1 MATVARAGLPAC
13 WWLPLLMLAAL
24 GLPAGVQPSSVTAD
38 VPGPGE
44 HSAAIEQPAGTT
56 GIQELLG
63 PQEMVVD
70 VQVVGNRNVRREKIA
85 PLIRTRPNRPFD
97 PQVVEED
104 VRRLMRSKL
113 FSSVRPLY
121 KRHPNGRVVI
131 FEVVERATIQ
141 DVLYVGN
148 EQIRKKTLAKEAG
161 LKPGDAMDPFSVEEA
176 RKSLENYYHRKGFT
190 AARVSVLEGDRP
202 GDTRVV
208 FLINE
213 GRKQKVLWVRFVGNT
228 IASDARLRTII
239 QSKPPFLYLFK
250 GEVNRQQI
258 DEDVERL
265 TAYYRSLG
273 FFRARIGRELEFNE
287 NQNWLILTFI
297 IDEGPRYHIRNVSFV
312 GNTKISTEQLQEEL
326 KLKPSQPFN
335 QAKLNA
341 DVAKIQ
347 EKYGSIGYV
356 LADVNA
362 ETRFLEE
369 PGWLDLVYKI
379 KEGERYRVGLINVQ
393 IKGDNPHTRRTAV
406 LNQLAFKPGEIVDI
420 RKIRDS
426 ERKLRASQLFLVDPV
441 AGNVP
446 RIVFSPPEVE
456 GEKPAVAGR
465 PKQRPNYRGQSPDD
479 CPAAAEPVRPAAGPT
494 GAAETTADRELEITV
509 YGEINPAGPWEQAQ
523 PPQQQPADGPSA
535 EPPGVRNPGQENPLG
550 QTVPL
555 QSLPAHYQPAQHPA
569 THSTLPTP
577 QIAWPVRQSAWFG
590 PSQQAGQQ
598 PSTSIATAAHTH
610 QPRSPGQLVAC
621 SQYTTETSTAGSAS
635 ARNTRPA
642 WMPQPAAQGQ
652 SPQPAVQGPA
662 QVQSGDLPSA
672 SGQTSTSSGQW
683 QPPPPAGQAAA
694 PTGGAPAVAGAAYGG
709 QPAAAPEQLPA
720 TAAVPYDPL
729 SPQWSDPNGRTFP
742 LPLDIDVITQ
752 ETQTGRLMLGVGINS
767 DAGLIGSIMLQEDNF
782 DITRWPTSWQDFRDG
797 RAFRGAGQ
805 RFRLEA
811 VPGTQVSRYTIDF
824 RDPYLFNTEISFGIS
839 GFFYDRLFRE
849 WDEQR
854 LGGRVSLGYHFTH
867 RLTGAVSYRG
877 EKINVRNPVT
887 AYGVLP
893 ELDEVLGDNALHG
906 FGLQLAHDTRDSPFL
921 ATQGHLIEVNFE
933 QVIGSFS
940 YPRVDLDLRRYF
952 LLHER
957 PDGSG
962 RHVINLSARMGI
974 SGGGTPIYDHYF
986 AGGFSTLRG
995 FSFRGVSPQKAGVL
1009 VGGHFVLLAS
1019 AEYMFPISADD
1030 MLRGVVFCDTGAV
1043 QESIDRW
1050 HDKYRVS
1057 PGFGFRITIPAMG
1070 PAPLAFDFAFPVSYE
1085 PHDRREVFAFF
1096 LGVLR

>member
-1 MATVARAGLPAC
+1 MARVAHAGLPAC

-24 GLPAGVQPSSVTAD
+24 GLPAGVQPSSVTAEL
-38 VPGPGE
+38 PSPGE
-44 HSAAIEQPAGTT
+44 QSAAIEQPAGTT

-85 PLIRTRPNRPFD
+85 PLIRTRANRPFD

-479 CPAAAEPVRPAAGPT
+479 CPTAAEPVRPAAGPT

-523 PPQQQPADGPSA
+523 PAQQRPADGPSA
-535 EPPGVRNPGQENPLG
+535 EHPGVRNPGQENPLG

-642 WMPQPAAQGQ
+642 WM
-652 SPQPAVQGPA
+652 PQPAVQGPA

-962 RHVINLSARMGI
+962 RHVINLSTRMGI